1 MISKALLGV
10 FLILTLAGQA
20 VAEKVHLVAFGDSL
34 TVGYGLSEADGFV
47 PVLRAWMAAQGED
60 VQIDNAG
67 VSGDTTTGGLA
78 RLDWA
83 LSEGAQ
89 GIIIEMGANDMLRGV
104 DPAVAR
110 RNLDAM
116 LQRVAARGLDVLLV
130 GMPVAANYGADY
142 KAEFEAIWP
151 DLAERWG
158 VTLYPNYFAGLGESQ
173 IDILDDMQGDGIHP
187 NAEGVEKIVDAIGPE
202 VQAMVA
208 RIRAKDAQK

>member
-34 TVGYGLSEADGFV
+34 TAGYGLSEADGFV

-83 LSEGAQ
+83 LSEAAQ

-104 DPAVAR
+104 DPTVAR
-110 RNLDAM
+110 QNLDAM

-142 KAEFEAIWP
+142 KAEFEVIWP